1 MELVRGKTLDQ
12 VIPQKGL
19 RLQEALRYAVQI
31 TDALSAAHGAGI
43 VHRDLKPGNIMVTE
57 QGQIKILDFGLATL
71 TEQEPSSAADETR
84 VQSDAVKTGAG
95 TILGT
100 VAYMSPEQAEGR
112 KVDARSDIFS
122 FGSILYEMLSGK
134 RAFRADS
141 TPGTLAAVINLE
153 PQPLAKVTED
163 VPPAVEQLV
172 SRCLRKDLNR
182 RAQHA
187 SDIKVALEDLQEDS
201 RSGSLQRSAAVSAP
215 PRAGGVGA
223 GMIAAGLVAVL
234 AIGAAVW
241 ALWPSTSP
249 PPTSFAPVALTSL
262 PGNESAPGL
271 SPDGSQVVFAWTR
284 EGALPDIY
292 VQLIGAGSTP
302 LRLTDD
308 GSAHGLAV
316 WAPDG
321 RSIAFWHAPVPIG
334 PQTAN
339 SQATLTVIPAL
350 GGAERRILEW
360 DGTAR
365 RIVWTPDGRW
375 LATSPVGVRT
385 NRERGITLVS
395 PATGERIEWVSVDK
409 AFAASAGRLYR
420 PARRFHS

>member
-1 MELVRGKTLDQ
+1 MGLDSGTRLGPYEIGALLGAGGMGEVYKARDERLNRLVALKLLPAELVANTERRRRFIQEAQLASSLQHPNIITIFDIGSSDQGEYLAMELVRGQTLDQ

-19 RLQEALRYAVQI
+19 RLQDALRYAIQI

-71 TEQEPSSAADETR
+71 TEHQPTTAADETR

-153 PQPLAKVTED
+153 PQPLAKIAED
-163 VPPAVEQLV
+163 VPQAVEQLV

-201 RSGSLQRSAAVSAP
+201 SSGSLQRSAAVSAP
-215 PRAGGVGA
+215 TRSRSVNA
-223 GMIAAGLVAVL
+223 GMVVAGLVAVV

-241 ALWPSTSP
+241 GLWPRTLP

-262 PGNESAPGL
+262 PGSEGLPDL
-271 SPDGSQVVFAWTR
+271 SPDGSQVAFTWTR
-284 EGALPDIY
+284 EGAP
-292 VQLIGAGSTP
+292 
-302 LRLTDD
+302 
-308 GSAHGLAV
+308 
-316 WAPDG
+316 AP
-321 RSIAFWHAPVPIG
+321 
-334 PQTAN
+334 
-339 SQATLTVIPAL
+339 
-350 GGAERRILEW
+350 
-360 DGTAR
+360 
-365 RIVWTPDGRW
+365 
-375 LATSPVGVRT
+375 RT
-385 NRERGITLVS
+385 CTCS
-395 PATGERIEWVSVDK
+395 
-409 AFAASAGRLYR
+409 
-420 PARRFHS
+420 